1 VLRLEAGTHGEAVHD
16 NLALRADVGRHRPR
30 LRRHPHRDR
39 QRRGAAGERI
49 ADLLCAVGSGE
60 PTASER
66 LGYGDE
72 EFTPWLDG
80 ITL

>member
-1 VLRLEAGTHGEAVHD
+1 MVKLSTTTSLYERMPDDIDLDCGGILTGTDCVE
-16 NLALRADVGRHRPR
+16 
-30 LRRHPHRDR
+30 
-39 QRRGAAGERI
+39 AAGERI

>member
-1 VLRLEAGTHGEAVHD
+1 LD
-16 NLALRADVGRHRPR
+16 S
-30 LRRHPHRDR
+30 
-39 QRRGAAGERI
+39 AA
-49 ADLLCAVGSGE
+49 SGE
-60 PTASER
+60 PTAGER